1 MTRTIETDITTS
13 WSLES
18 TDFYDW
24 LEDESGDPI
33 LTENNERIYVR
44 LLAASR
50 DKEQDTTTSRTY
62 L

>member
-33 LTENNERIYVR
+33 LTENDERIYVR